1 MLQEKDYIE
10 DLPNSAELELIF
22 VEGGSYKGNAI
33 PNFHLGKYPITN
45 EQFVPFLN
53 AMGNQEEGGTD
64 WVNIG
69 GEYEGVRCGI
79 IQNGDRYDCVPEL
92 KKHPMIY
99 VSWYGARAYC
109 KWLSEKTGK
118 KYGLPKEVEWEYA
131 AKGGK
136 HEDAYRFSGGNKLK
150 EVGWY
155 DENSHGELKRVGLK
169 KPNRLGLYDMSG
181 NVWEWCT
188 DFWAEKNDKRVRV
201 VRGGSWDDYDDYC
214 RVSDRVR
221 LNDVIRNDDAGFR
234 IARY

>member
-1 MLQEKDYIE
+1 MKRNIEIQE
-10 DLPNSAELELIF
+10 LPNGVQLELVF
-22 VEGGSYKGNAI
+22 VEGGSYNGKAI

-79 IQNGDRYDCVPEL
+79 IQNGDRYDCIPEL

-118 KYGLPKEVEWEYA
+118 KYGLPKEVECEYA
-131 AKGGK
+131 ARGGK
-136 HEDAYRFSGGNKLK
+136 HKDVYPFSGGNKLK

-155 DENSHGELKRVGLK
+155 RLNSHGELKAVGLK

-181 NVWEWCT
+181 NVWEWCS
-188 DFWAEKNDKRVRV
+188 DILDDEDDLLNRV
-201 VRGGSWDDYDDYC
+201 VRGGSWIFNSNVC
-214 RVSDRVR
+214 RVSSRSTYDVSYRV
-221 LNDVIRNDDAGFR
+221 NGTGFR

>member
-53 AMGNQEEGGTD
+53 AMGNQEEGGTN
-64 WVNIG
+64 WVNME
-69 GEYEGVRCGI
+69 GEYEGVRSGI
-79 IQNGDRYDCVPEL
+79 VRNKNRFVCISEL
-92 KKHPMIY
+92 RRHPMIY
-99 VSWYGARAYC
+99 VSWYGARAFC

-131 AKGGK
+131 ARGGK
-136 HEDAYRFSGGNKLK
+136 HEDAYPFSGGNKLK
-150 EVGWY
+150 ELGWY
-155 DENSHGELKRVGLK
+155 RLNSHGELKRVGLK
-169 KPNRLGLYDMSG
+169 KPNRLGLYDISG

-188 DFWAEKNDKRVRV
+188 DFYNEKEYKNAQV
-201 VRGGSWDDYDDYC
+201 VRGGAWSSNNYVC
-214 RVSDRVR
+214 RVSIR
-221 LNDVIRNDDAGFR
+221 LRGRDDNRNDNTGFR
-234 IARY
+234 IVRY